1 MMKALILSSE
11 LESPWTKSLMDLME
25 LTNTTRL
32 TGQSDPY
39 RNYEL
44 SGPTKP
50 YLLDKDATTES
61 ANTIKNI
68 QDKKNLNKN
77 LDLNLNL
84 NLKSEV
90 EFGFG
95 FEIEVQNPLLCQM
108 HLTSGKEPKVQI
120 INTKTGFENYQ
131 QFDCVLPRLGFQSK
145 NYGLLVVQHLETMG
159 IPCVNSS
166 RAIQLTQ
173 NKWTLAQ
180 HLFHHGIAVPQQTL
194 AHNEVSS
201 EKHLLQNT
209 EQSVMKLLEG
219 SQGFGVIHA
228 LSKAQALAMTDT
240 LRSLKTIALHQE
252 YLSDYTE
259 YRVLFIGDQFLKV
272 LLRKPSDGEFR
283 ANLHQGGTH
292 QLVENPPAMVTTL
305 TQKVK
310 ASIPGLHYGSLDILA
325 NKTDSFVIDVNSSP
339 GWQAFL
345 DHQPASVFIHFL
357 QAHLGCAND
366 SSRESIKKPKTQ

>member
-11 LESPWTKSLMDLME
+11 LESPWTKSLMDLM
-25 LTNTTRL
+25 N
-32 TGQSDPY
+32 
-39 RNYEL
+39 
-44 SGPTKP
+44 PTKTN
-50 YLLDKDATTES
+50 LLDKDAATKS
-61 ANTIKNI
+61 AKAITDI
-68 QDKKNLNKN
+68 KNLNKD
-77 LDLNLNL
+77 LDL
-84 NLKSEV
+84 KI
-90 EFGFG
+90 
-95 FEIEVQNPLLCQM
+95 EIEVQDPLHCQM
-108 HLTSGKEPKVQI
+108 RLTSGKNPKASLHD
-120 INTKTGFENYQ
+120 TKTGFENYQ

-145 NYGLLVVQHLETMG
+145 NYGLHVVQHLETMG
-159 IPCVNSS
+159 LPCVNSS

-180 HLFHHGIAVPQQTL
+180 HLFRHGIAVPEQTL

-201 EKHLLQNT
+201 EKHLLQNSD
-209 EQSVMKLLEG
+209 QSVMKLLEG
-219 SQGFGVIHA
+219 SQGFGVVHA

-240 LRSLKTIALHQE
+240 LRSLKAIALHQQ

-259 YRVLFIGDQFLKV
+259 YRVLFIGDHFLKV
-272 LLRKPSDGEFR
+272 LLRTPTGEEFR

-292 QLVENPPAMVTTL
+292 QLVENPPSVILNIAK
-305 TQKVK
+305 KVK
-310 ASIPGLHYGSLDILA
+310 ASIPGLHYGSLDILG

-345 DHQPASVFIHFL
+345 DYQPASVFIHFL

>member
-44 SGPTKP
+44 SCPTKP

-61 ANTIKNI
+61 AKTIKDI
-68 QDKKNLNKN
+68 KNLNKD
-77 LDLNLNL
+77 LDL
-84 NLKSEV
+84 KI
-90 EFGFG
+90 
-95 FEIEVQNPLLCQM
+95 EIEVQNPLLCQM
-108 HLTSGKEPKVQI
+108 QLTSGKEPKVQI

-145 NYGLLVVQHLETMG
+145 NYGLFVVQHLETMG

-240 LRSLKTIALHQE
+240 LRTLKTIALHQE

-272 LLRKPSDGEFR
+272 LLRTPTDGEFR

-357 QAHLGCAND
+357 LAHLRCAND